1 MNQKKKRVSRG
12 RIPIVL
18 TLFALVVFKTI
29 LFIGYVPTSSM
40 EPTLDAGSYIV
51 GSRVVGEL
59 DAGDIIIFRH
69 EGQLLVKRIAWC
81 PGDLIDLRSIEYMDS
96 IAIPVWDDPLITVP
110 ENCFYVLGD
119 NTENSIDSRYWDDP
133 FVGTEDIVAKL
144 ILY

>member
-12 RIPIVL
+12 IIPIVL

-69 EGQLLVKRIAWC
+69 E
-81 PGDLIDLRSIEYMDS
+81 
-96 IAIPVWDDPLITVP
+96 
-110 ENCFYVLGD
+110 
-119 NTENSIDSRYWDDP
+119 
-133 FVGTEDIVAKL
+133 
-144 ILY
+144 